1 MKDMYKIV
9 NTQFEQVSRLYKNI
23 IYCQV
28 GPNIGRKYNH
38 IISFDTLNTLVTWK
52 YRFSECVFKCATRPD
67 LSGVPF

>member
-1 MKDMYKIV
+1 MYKIV

-38 IISFDTLNTLVTWK
+38 IISFDTLNTLVT
-52 YRFSECVFKCATRPD
+52 
-67 LSGVPF
+67 